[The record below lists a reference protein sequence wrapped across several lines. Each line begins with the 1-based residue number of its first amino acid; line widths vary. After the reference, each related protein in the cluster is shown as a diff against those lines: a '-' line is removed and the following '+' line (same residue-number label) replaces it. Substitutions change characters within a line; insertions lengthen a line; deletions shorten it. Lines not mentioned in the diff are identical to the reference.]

1 MADIMVLKANGQRE
15 PFRWNKVKNALS
27 RVGISGRTAG
37 EVIARLQS
45 SLYDGIT
52 TKKIYRMLYQ
62 IIDEMKPEV
71 SHRFNLKNALFEL
84 GPEGHYFEDFIAKL
98 MEKEGYNAISRQ
110 MIQGKFLN
118 HEIDVVAQKTGKR
131 YMVECKFHNL
141 EGTKCS
147 IQTAL
152 YVYSRFLE
160 LVEGYKI
167 GKCEKFDK
175 PWLVTN
181 TKFSE
186 DVITYIEGM
195 GIPATG
201 WRYPIKDSLEVKIDK
216 TKCYP
221 VSALE
226 MDRESLSL
234 LLRNSIVSVFDLPE
248 TEEKLR
254 YLTGVKPKSASNIIE
269 RLHQIR

>member
-1 MADIMVLKANGQRE
+1 
-15 PFRWNKVKNALS
+15 
-27 RVGISGRTAG
+27 
-37 EVIARLQS
+37 
-45 SLYDGIT
+45 
-52 TKKIYRMLYQ
+52 
-62 IIDEMKPEV
+62 
-71 SHRFNLKNALFEL
+71 
-84 GPEGHYFEDFIAKL
+84 
-98 MEKEGYNAISRQ
+98 
-110 MIQGKFLN
+110 
-118 HEIDVVAQKTGKR
+118 
-131 YMVECKFHNL
+131 MVECKFHNL